1 MPAHKKLE
9 LRKASAIAPGGGK
22 NTGELVRATNK
33 WRDAYNPL
41 RGLVIARVIAILE
54 QAERGDFAELQ
65 MVLRKVEKRFPVLKA
80 LKARRLSALERL
92 DWDVKILSNLPE
104 RYTKA
109 DAEKQQKF
117 LRARYDQISN
127 LREAIGF
134 LVMAEFRGYSILQK
148 RRPDDGAVKELYW
161 LPQYNFCRA
170 GSYGDFFWNRD
181 ASIGIGG
188 DGCLAVL
195 GEKNR
200 IGSEELPREE
210 FVIRECADDINSP
223 LFEIAPIAF
232 VNWSMGRKDWS
243 AFVEIFGLPNSVVIM
258 PGNIP
263 AGKESD
269 YEASAVSVAN
279 GVSGALPAGSDVKFP
294 GEGVRADAPFNEFCS
309 ANVADVV
316 LAGTGG
322 LLTMLALP
330 TGIGGGASEQH
341 GDAFDDIAQADA
353 LKISETLQRDF
364 DKQEL
369 AAQFPG
375 QPSLAYFELASPDRE
390 DVTAFVGRVGTLASV
405 GLFVSDADVSERTG
419 LKLTRAE
426 APRISPLNG
435 RDAFH
440 RVPEITNR
448 EELTPPPETPTAEQE
463 FFLALADDLAP
474 LRSRL
479 NEILSSED
487 DLQLEEKLR
496 QFAAELDGLK
506 KDLTADPASA
516 RALEKVFAQAFAEGA
531 GMQPKEQTTA

>member
-1 MPAHKKLE
+1 MAPS
-9 LRKASAIAPGGGK
+9 RKTKIEKSRSASASGGGK
-22 NTGELVRATNK
+22 TSGELVRQANT

-80 LKARRLSALERL
+80 LKARRLSALEKL

-148 RRPDDGAVKELYW
+148 RRPDDGAVKELHW
-161 LPQYNFCRA
+161 LPQSHFQRDGQFGAFYHNPECV
-170 GSYGDFFWNRD
+170 YGATPALLGESNQ
-181 ASIGIGG
+181 IGG
-188 DGCLAVL
+188 A
-195 GEKNR
+195 
-200 IGSEELPREE
+200 ELPREN
-210 FVIRECADDINSP
+210 FVIRECSNDLNSP
-223 LFEIAPIAF
+223 LYEIALIAF

-263 AGKESD
+263 AGKEGD
-269 YEASAVSVAN
+269 YQASAESVAD

-294 GEGVRADAPFNEFCS
+294 GEGVRAESPFKGFCD

-341 GDAFDDIAQADA
+341 GGAFDDIAQADA

-369 AAQFPG
+369 AAQFLG

-426 APRISPLNG
+426 APRISPLSG

-474 LRSRL
+474 LGSRL